1 MNIINGGVFM
11 SKVSKTK
18 ENLKKCI
25 CMKCPSY
32 TFACKM
38 KSMPG
43 NVILKMGDMEE
54 KIHAEAMFCA
64 YEKSNCIDEEKGCL
78 CATCENFKEYELGKS
93 YFCQVNGG
101 K

>member
-1 MNIINGGVFM
+1 M

-32 TFACKM
+32 TFDCKM

>member
-1 MNIINGGVFM
+1 MA
-11 SKVSKTK
+11 KVPKTK

-43 NVILKMGDMEE
+43 NVILMMGDMSH

-64 YEKSNCIDEEKGCL
+64 YEKSSCIDEEKGCNCGNCDL
-78 CATCENFKEYELGKS
+78 FKEYELGKG
-93 YFCQVNGG
+93 YFCLVSDG